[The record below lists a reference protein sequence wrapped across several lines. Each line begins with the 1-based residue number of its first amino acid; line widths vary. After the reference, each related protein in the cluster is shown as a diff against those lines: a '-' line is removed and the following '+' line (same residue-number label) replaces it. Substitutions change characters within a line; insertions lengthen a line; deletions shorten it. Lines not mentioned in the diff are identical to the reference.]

1 MAKQIAVAG
10 KGGTGKT
17 TFTALL
23 IRYLVKNNKGS
34 ILAVD
39 ADANAN
45 LNEALGM
52 EVEQTISELLTS
64 TKDPKNIP
72 AGMTQ
77 ETYIEYKLQS
87 SLVESDYV
95 DMLVMGGPEG
105 PGCYCFPNNLLKG
118 YMDKLGR
125 NYGYVLMD
133 NEAGMEHIS
142 RRVTQDIDYMFVISD
157 ASARSIRSA
166 GRVRHLVDTLK
177 SNVKNIYLILTK
189 TQHDEDITTLQGE
202 IDKTGLKLIGIIP
215 YDPQVAKFDL
225 LSQPLFDLPDN
236 SAAVQA
242 VNAICKEIQI

>member
-1 MAKQIAVAG
+1 MAKQIAMAG

-52 EVEQTISELLTS
+52 EVEQTISELLVS

-77 ETYIEYKLQS
+77 ETYIQYKLQA

-118 YMDKLGR
+118 FMDKLGN

-133 NEAGMEHIS
+133 NEAGLEHIS

-177 SNVKNIYLILTK
+177 SNVKNIYLIVTK
-189 TQHDEDITTLQGE
+189 TQNDEEISSLQGE
-202 IDKTGLKLIGIIP
+202 IDKTGLKLIGVLP
-215 YDPQVAKFDL
+215 YDPLVAKYDL
-225 LSQPLFDLPDN
+225 LSQPLYDLPD
-236 SAAVQA
+236 SSVAVQA
-242 VNAICKEIQI
+242 VNAICKEVQI